1 MTPTEV
7 TELIDVCAAAYRQ
20 QADPRD
26 QMIWSAAIG
35 DLSFNLARRAV
46 VEWIRTSP
54 YWPRP
59 ADLRER
65 ARLIAAQDAREKAKH
80 GQIEARGASPVIAG
94 RTGAEMVRHVL
105 GRLKD
110 AGSDP
115 ENGKYIGSERC
126 ADIAEEAAHEWLQ
139 QTALKAGPGATLRS
153 RDGGPNALYKPEAR
167 RTGGEDYYDTQATA
181 GAVDPDPRD

>member
-1 MTPTEV
+1 MTPEEIH
-7 TELIDVCAAAYRQ
+7 ELIDVCAAAYRQ

-26 QMIWSAAIG
+26 QMIWSAAVG
-35 DLSFNLARRAV
+35 DLPFTLVRRAV

-65 ARLIAAQDAREKAKH
+65 SRLIAAQEARERARRQQLDGRQAAAETAMTAK
-80 GQIEARGASPVIAG
+80 QARA
-94 RTGAEMVRHVL
+94 RTGANMVRHVL

-115 ENGKYIGSERC
+115 ENGKFLSKERC
-126 ADIAEEAAHEWLQ
+126 ADIAEEAVQEWLMK
-139 QTALKAGPGATLRS
+139 TR
-153 RDGGPNALYKPEAR
+153 EA
-167 RTGGEDYYDTQATA
+167 
-181 GAVDPDPRD
+181 

>member
-1 MTPTEV
+1 MTPEEV

-35 DLSFNLARRAV
+35 DLPFSLARRAV

-65 ARLIAAQDAREKAKH
+65 ARLIAAQDAREKAKR
-80 GQIEARGASPVIAG
+80 GQIEARGDAPVVAG
-94 RTGAEMVRHVL
+94 RTGADMVRHVL

-115 ENGKYIGSERC
+115 EAGKFLGVQRC
-126 ADIAEEAAHEWLQ
+126 GDIAEEAVHEWLRRTAQ
-139 QTALKAGPGATLRS
+139 QSRPGETLRS
-153 RDGGPNALYKPEAR
+153 HGGGPNRLYS
-167 RTGGEDYYDTQATA
+167 DTQATA
-181 GAVDPDPRD
+181 GTHDPDPTA